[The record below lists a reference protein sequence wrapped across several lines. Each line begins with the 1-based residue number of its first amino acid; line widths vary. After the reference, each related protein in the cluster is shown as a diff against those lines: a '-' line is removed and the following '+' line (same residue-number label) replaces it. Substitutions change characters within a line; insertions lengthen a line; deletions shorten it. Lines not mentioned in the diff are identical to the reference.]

1 MIRRSIGTTLLLAVV
16 AAACTSAP
24 ATTATAAPSGPVA
37 ITDKTPAELEA
48 TLAKRQQALASKDL
62 TAFQSTVDLTR
73 ASFRRCQQERFDISA
88 RSGASTAPISVAKV
102 ERYLDDYVRAYT
114 GDDANGYARSYF
126 RRDGGKWILTEPK
139 DSELGGDKSKT
150 VSGMDLSYY
159 GIDEDVIDIYAKAG
173 VATKDFVLAQGVS
186 QTGKSFGLRIFP
198 TRGAAGP
205 TVGCTTGGFHL
216 PNNPND
222 HFIRLFANVLSFKAG
237 LTEASDTTVSI
248 IRHEALH
255 WLQDQFVPGIT
266 ARLDFWLSE
275 GWPDYVGGSRGESE
289 KKRVLCTTPTPTFK
303 QLVDGVLETPETPPE
318 LPGQYYAFAN
328 TMIEYLYTTFGK
340 PAYFDLM
347 TAYKEGVDPK
357 VNYPKVLKVTPEQF
371 YGGWIAWAKKKYC

>member
-1 MIRRSIGTTLLLAVV
+1 MIRRSVGTLALLAVL
-16 AAACTSAP
+16 ATACTAAP

-37 ITDKTPAELEA
+37 ITDKTRAELEA
-48 TLAKRQQALASKDL
+48 VLAKRQQALASKDL
-62 TAFQSTVDLTR
+62 TTFQSTVDLTR
-73 ASFRRCQQERFDISA
+73 PSFRRCQQERFDISS
-88 RSGASTAPISVAKV
+88 RSGASTGPIKIAKV

-114 GDDANGYARSYF
+114 GDDENGYARSYF
-126 RRDGGKWILTEPK
+126 RRDGAKWILTEPK

-150 VSGMDLSYY
+150 VSGLDLSYY

-173 VATKDFVLAQGVS
+173 LATRDFVLAQGVA

-222 HFIRLFANVLSFKAG
+222 QFIRLFANVLSFKAG
-237 LTEASDTTVSI
+237 LAEASDSTVSI

-255 WLQDQFVPGIT
+255 WLQDQVVPGIT

-275 GWPDYVGGSRGESE
+275 GWPDYVGGSRGEGE
-289 KKRVLCTTPTPTFK
+289 KRRVLCTTPTPTFK

-340 PAYFDLM
+340 QAYFDLM
-347 TAYKEGVDPK
+347 TAYKDGVDPR

-371 YGGWIAWAKKKYC
+371 YSGWIAWAKKKYC